1 MEIFM
6 INRFKKRLRAIAYY
20 TWSLFLSGLFTI
32 LPLTLTIALFHLS
45 FKLIT
50 GWLQPI
56 KNYIPDI
63 ISDILPY
70 AEVIIAIL
78 IIFLIGTILRVF
90 ILRSILHSIEHSISR
105 LPLIRPIYTGIKQLI
120 QAFSLQDKITFKKVV
135 YVEFP
140 RVGIHSIGFLT
151 SELPP
156 EIAPHKDQKYYNVFI
171 PTTPNPTSGYFVIAP
186 ESAIE
191 VIDLTRQEAMAMIIS
206 GGIIQ
211 PERFEQANK

>member
-1 MEIFM
+1 M
-6 INRFKKRLRAIAYY
+6 ITRFKKIVRSLTYY
-20 TWSLFLSGLFTI
+20 AWSLFLSGLFMI

-45 FKLIT
+45 FRLLI

-56 KNYIPDI
+56 KNHIPCI
-63 ISDILPY
+63 ISDIIPY
-70 AEVIIAIL
+70 AEVIIAVL
-78 IIFLIGTILRVF
+78 IIFMIGTILRVF
-90 ILRSILHSIEHSISR
+90 VLRSILHSLEHSISR

-140 RVGIHSIGFLT
+140 RAGIHSIGFLT
-151 SELPP
+151 SELPA
-156 EIAPHKDQKYYNVFI
+156 EIAPHKNQKYYNVFI
-171 PTTPNPTSGYFVIAP
+171 PTTPNPTSGFFVIAP

-191 VIDLTRQEAMAMIIS
+191 IIDLTRQEAMAMIIS

-211 PERFEQANK
+211 PERFTTHNNHRD